1 MRGRDCDIKC
11 KHAMDV
17 TPNWRAKCSK
27 VLQDIH
33 GIVTKWSNRISRSST
48 HFCKIPQ
55 HLLMTTTRGNKSLCR
70 TYNRVSIY

>member
-1 MRGRDCDIKC
+1 MEGRDCDIKC

-17 TPNWRAKCSK
+17 PPNWRAKCSK

-48 HFCKIPQ
+48 HFYKI
-55 HLLMTTTRGNKSLCR
+55 L
-70 TYNRVSIY
+70 